1 MPIPR
6 FHNKTSISGD
16 KYLRPKQIIITIEEG
31 LDAQVTLI
39 ADKVVEIDGKVI
51 PLQSVQV
58 SEVYRPDDLLD
69 NPGVTSKPNNRSVQV
84 PLINPVNGTQDGQI
98 TYEELFHIMLS
109 LTKYLESKLS

>member
-6 FHNKTSISGD
+6 FRTKTPVSGD

-51 PLQSVQV
+51 PSQSVQV

-69 NPGVTSKPNNRSVQV
+69 EQGGVSRPNNRASQV
-84 PLINPVNGTQDGQI
+84 PLLNPTNGSPNGQI
-98 TYEELFHIMLS
+98 TYEELFRIVLS
-109 LTKYLESKLS
+109 LTKYLESKVE